1 MANFNELLQNY
12 VDKSYDELVGLARA
26 SIAAFSDDLQ
36 SIFPDGTDSAQV
48 IAIIISSCI
57 GVDGKFSTLEYKFM
71 CDLLGCGDKFSYED
85 LKDIVQ
91 SHYGAESIA
100 LTDSLADVLSDDKKA
115 ALISFCLCFLA
126 VDETIERN
134 EVAFVIKLMEA

>member
-12 VDKSYDELVGLARA
+12 VNKSYDELVDLARVSLA
-26 SIAAFSDDLQ
+26 VFSDDLQ
-36 SIFPDGTDSAQV
+36 SIFPEDTDSAQV

-57 GVDGKFSTLEYKFM
+57 GTDGKFSTLEYKFM
-71 CDLLGCGDKFSYED
+71 CDLLGTGDMFSYED
-85 LKDIVQ
+85 LKAIIEG
-91 SHYGAESIA
+91 HYGIESIE
-100 LTDSLADVLSDDKKA
+100 LTDQLADVLTDDKKA

-134 EVAFVIKLMEA
+134 EVAFVIKLMEE